1 MKRRVISIITAVML
15 VFTCAFVVPAT
26 THHDDAFAKSKSKYV
41 KIKRT
46 KYNNMVKTINNQKT
60 TITNLNSYITNY
72 KTTIANQKKT
82 ISNQSTSI
90 QNQSK
95 LIDDLNAQLKDKK
108 QQVSWLWST
117 LEEFGYRYN
126 YDTHKW
132 EVTEEEEVQS
142 DPEPLPWQELMF
154 TEEVNEMMAEQTG
167 LTIDNVNII
176 DSYRNWACYYVEAD
190 GDLYVIT
197 MKKGI
202 VDVCQI
208 LN

>member
-1 MKRRVISIITAVML
+1 MKRRVISIVTAVML

-46 KYNNMVKTINNQKT
+46 KYNNMVKTINNQK
-60 TITNLNSYITNY
+60 S
-72 KTTIANQKKT
+72 TIANLNNTIAKK
-82 ISNQSTSI
+82 NTSI

-95 LIDDLNAQLKDKK
+95 LIDDLNATIKDKK
-108 QQVSWLWST
+108 STISWLYDT
-117 LEEFGYRYN
+117 LEGFGYAYN
-126 YDTHKW
+126 YSTHKW
-132 EVTEEEEVQS
+132 ECTEEDDPP
-142 DPEPLPWQELMF
+142 DPEPLPWQELMY
-154 TEEVNEMMAEQTG
+154 TDEVNEMMAEQTG